1 MPAEEPD
8 QQVQAST
15 DQGQDRLI
23 SFESET
29 YDRLWDSA
37 DLAIQEGRV
46 WTPAGNNAVEYYL
59 QIRQGL
65 VPTTPRQELGK
76 NAVEA
81 ALVDLTPLLA
91 LAIDEAIETRQLQE
105 ASRLIRMLAAIDSQH
120 PSLAR
125 QIDQVRKAATPTNTN
140 P

>member
-1 MPAEEPD
+1 MPAQEPD
-8 QQVQAST
+8 QQVQASAG
-15 DQGQDRLI
+15 QGQDRLI

-29 YDRLWDSA
+29 YDRLWDLA
-37 DLAIQEGRV
+37 DLAVQEGRV
-46 WTPAGNNAVEYYL
+46 LAPAGNNAVEYYL

-81 ALVDLTPLLA
+81 ALVDLTPLLT

-125 QIDQVRKAATPTNTN
+125 QIDQVRKAATPADTN

>member
-1 MPAEEPD
+1 MWA
-8 QQVQAST
+8 
-15 DQGQDRLI
+15 
-23 SFESET
+23 
-29 YDRLWDSA
+29 
-37 DLAIQEGRV
+37 
-46 WTPAGNNAVEYYL
+46 PAGNNAVEYYL

-81 ALVDLTPLLA
+81 ALVDLTPLLT

-125 QIDQVRKAATPTNTN
+125 QIDQILKAATPANTN